1 MKNQIKKWEEWFAG
15 FIDGDGSILVYKDH
29 VSIEATT
36 SIEDEGI
43 LTEIKK
49 KFGGSIKPRSNARA
63 LRWRS
68 RKKDVVIK
76 VIKTLNG
83 NIYNKI
89 RIEQLK
95 KACIF
100 YEIEYIE
107 PKPTNFAQSSY
118 LAGLFDADGSISI
131 VSKNNDKKKEKE
143 EEKKKE
149 EENKDYRKKI
159 NRGKGNKEERKLTN
173 IPGVYG
179 KVERLINSK
188 GANQCII
195 KCTNKNKENI
205 EMFKDLKIGEFY
217 YEKNKEKQTK
227 WHWIIK
233 KSEIYKFL
241 NYLNENPIKGKKKK
255 QRFHLLQEYIRLKE
269 IEAHIAKKESILFKE
284 WTKFCKKWYN
294 IQEE

>member
-1 MKNQIKKWEEWFAG
+1 MNKLKSGIKKWEQWLAG

-49 KFGGSIKPRSNARA
+49 KFGGSIKPRSNAKA

-68 RKKDVVIK
+68 RKKNVVIK
-76 VIKTLNG
+76 VINILNG
-83 NIYNKI
+83 NIYNRI

-100 YEIEYIE
+100 YKIDYIE
-107 PKPTNFAQSSY
+107 SKPINFAQSSY

-131 VSKNNDKKKEKE
+131 VSRNNDKKNNME
-143 EEKKKE
+143 EERNNYITQIK
-149 EENKDYRKKI
+149 
-159 NRGKGNKEERKLTN
+159 RGKGNKDERELTN
-173 IPGVYG
+173 IPGIYG
-179 KVERLINSK
+179 KVERLINSR

-205 EMFKDLKIGEFY
+205 EMFKDLNIGEYY
-217 YEKNKEKQTK
+217 YEENKEKQVK
-227 WHWIIK
+227 WHWMIK
-233 KSEIYKFL
+233 KNEIYKFL
-241 NYLNENPIKGKKKK
+241 NYLKENPIKGKKKK
-255 QRFHLLQEYIRLKE
+255 KRFHLLPEYIRLKS

-284 WTKFCKKWYN
+284 WTNFCKKWYN

>member
-1 MKNQIKKWEEWFAG
+1 MNNKIKKGEQWLAG

-76 VIKTLNG
+76 VINMLNG
-83 NIYNKI
+83 NIYNQI

-95 KACIF
+95 KACVF
-100 YEIEYIE
+100 YKIDYIE
-107 PKPTNFAQSSY
+107 PKLINFAQSSY

-131 VSKNNDKKKEKE
+131 VSKNNDKREARNNNAA
-143 EEKKKE
+143 EEK
-149 EENKDYRKKI
+149 NNYITQI
-159 NRGKGNKEERKLTN
+159 NRGKGNKDEKKLTN
-173 IPGVYG
+173 IPGIYG

-205 EMFKDLKIGEFY
+205 EMFKDLNIGEFY
-217 YEKNKEKQTK
+217 YEKNKEKQIK

-233 KSEIYKFL
+233 KNEIYKFL
-241 NYLNENPIKGKKKK
+241 NYLKENPIKGKKKNK
-255 QRFHLLQEYIRLKE
+255 DFTFYQN
-269 IEAHIAKKESILFKE
+269 ILD
-284 WTKFCKKWYN
+284 
-294 IQEE
+294 